1 MTPHR
6 WEAWESHSEAGE
18 ADSSCE
24 GPHMRDWEDED
35 DVEADVDG
43 QLWWRMM
50 SCKLA
55 PWESLMDCIWAG
67 LVLELGCN
75 LAEQEAE
82 GWQWCSDSEEQ
93 VYSYNEGQ
101 EYFHNEEQGC
111 SHSDLHHSMGTHIL
125 AFL

>member
-1 MTPHR
+1 M
-6 WEAWESHSEAGE
+6 SHSEAGDEE

-24 GPHMRDWEDED
+24 ALHMSDWEDED
-35 DVEADVDG
+35 DVGEDVDE
-43 QLWWRMM
+43 QLWWRRRA
-50 SCKLA
+50 CKLA
-55 PWESLMDCIWAG
+55 PWESQMDCILAV
-67 LVLELGCN
+67 LVSELDCSLE
-75 LAEQEAE
+75 EQEAV

-101 EYFHNEEQGC
+101 ECSHNGEQGC